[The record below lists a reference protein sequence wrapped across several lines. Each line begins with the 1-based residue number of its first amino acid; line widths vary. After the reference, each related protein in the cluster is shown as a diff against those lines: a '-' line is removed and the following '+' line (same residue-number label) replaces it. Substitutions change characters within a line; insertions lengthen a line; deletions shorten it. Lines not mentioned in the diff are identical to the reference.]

1 MVNFTRRSIL
11 KASIPILS
19 FPTVISLHSFISS
32 KAYSGISESVNW
44 AGISY
49 LSGGRKQVDLNFTR
63 KALEIKAPGSNQSK
77 ANKALLDA
85 LSSVNLQDVGLNLDF
100 SGYARG
106 ARFGMIFA
114 LANELIIK
122 LDKQEDYTDVVLRLV
137 GYNILFN
144 IKKRDILSTFPVR
157 AKYLQSY
164 EGPVNVDLPKA
175 FLEMITGGLGQNDS
189 IASWYTSKLAS
200 YPFELKYGGGSFQ
213 VVAPIHRDRVRKD
226 CAAIDI
232 TVDKISDMIGLAA
245 TTAFG
250 DVMKAPI
257 IPFRKSRATG
267 ADMLVRF
274 ATGSETIGLALPSPD
289 YAVEIMLRG
298 WQFKEEQVTEHRKQ
312 VGLAVGMNIRIYE
325 TYSNKEIFSQRY
337 RAIHKYLEMVN
348 KDNASSRLSR
358 VYILYEGLVE
368 QAFNAIADVS
378 LRKRL
383 VEGDTRITEDMELS
397 YKLMQEDLAILN
409 KESDEVM
416 VAVPQP
422 F

>member
-1 MVNFTRRSIL
+1 MRKGKGAVVSFTRRSIL

-19 FPTVISLHSFISS
+19 FPTVVSLHSFISS

-49 LSGGRKQVDLNFTR
+49 LSGDRKQVDLNFTR

-122 LDKQEDYTDVVLRLV
+122 LDKQKDYTDVVLRLV

-144 IKKRDILSTFPVR
+144 IEKRDILSTFPVR

-175 FLEMITGGLGQNDS
+175 LLEMITGGLGQNDS

-232 TVDKISDMIGLAA
+232 TVDKISDKIGQAA
-245 TTAFG
+245 TTAVG

-325 TYSNKEIFSQRY
+325 TYY
-337 RAIHKYLEMVN
+337 RV
-348 KDNASSRLSR
+348 
-358 VYILYEGLVE
+358 V
-368 QAFNAIADVS
+368 F
-378 LRKRL
+378 
-383 VEGDTRITEDMELS
+383 
-397 YKLMQEDLAILN
+397 
-409 KESDEVM
+409 
-416 VAVPQP
+416 
-422 F
+422 